1 MLNRSIEFKFRL
13 NEKEAEAFNKRVN
26 KSGLSREAYI
36 RQLIRNL
43 VPQDRPP
50 PDFHSM
56 MNELHAI
63 GVNLNQIAQ
72 RAHAFRVIDSE
83 RYDENAS
90 IVKKAIVDIY
100 NAVLL
105 PRKP

>member
-1 MLNRSIEFKFRL
+1 MRNRNVFIQFCL
-13 NEKEAEAFNKRVN
+13 NEKEAAAFDKAVA
-26 KSGLSREAYI
+26 KSGVSRSSYL
-36 RQLIRNL
+36 RHLIRGL